1 MLLYQ
6 RPACGSLFSTIPKF
20 GQILPFLLLTYSV
33 WTTDKKYL
41 SLAPH
46 LDEKYRPVDT
56 KWRAGPC
63 SAPQAPIPFVSTRE
77 LKESRRD
84 KALGSLYVKK
94 QRTRRTN
101 TQNLQH
107 FHVDVYGDRTSYTC
121 VSCRSHSAWILAEV
135 QTLRQFIDP
144 DARHNFIT

>member
-46 LDEKYRPVDT
+46 LDEKYCPVDT
-56 KWRAGPC
+56 KWRASPW
-63 SAPQAPIPFVSTRE
+63 SAPQAPIPFVTTCE

-84 KALGSLYVKK
+84 KALGSLNIKNREQEEQTHKISSIFTLMSMETAHPIRV
-94 QRTRRTN
+94 
-101 TQNLQH
+101 
-107 FHVDVYGDRTSYTC
+107 FHVAVIVRGY
-121 VSCRSHSAWILAEV
+121 
-135 QTLRQFIDP
+135 
-144 DARHNFIT
+144 